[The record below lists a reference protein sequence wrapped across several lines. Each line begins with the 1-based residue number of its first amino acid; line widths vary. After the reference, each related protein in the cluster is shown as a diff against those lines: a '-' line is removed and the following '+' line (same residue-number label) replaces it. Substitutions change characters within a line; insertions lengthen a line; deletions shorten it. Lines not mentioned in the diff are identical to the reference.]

1 MGNLNLFFDVPTE
14 EEDVDLT
21 DYLIHCYL
29 YYELD
34 TPIIYDYDFDKLCQ
48 DLLEKWDS
56 INHSYKDF
64 VSQDDLKA
72 GTGYS
77 IQRYPRAIVE
87 EAKRRKRIFLQELQ
101 QAVDVAVDVAKE
113 TEEEK
118 PFEFSNT
125 PMETYLLCGMYRDYG
140 LHRGFDSIEKKRETV
155 KEELKRRWDGNIH
168 HEEFTQYCKDHGV
181 TIDNFNF

>member
-48 DLLEKWDS
+48 DILNKWDS

-87 EAKRRKRIFLQELQ
+87 EAKRRKNIFLQELQ
-101 QAVDVAVDVAKE
+101 HEVDVAKE
-113 TEEEK
+113 AAEEVEK
-118 PFEFSNT
+118 PFEFTHT
-125 PMETYLLCGMYRDYG
+125 PMETYLLCGAYRDYG
-140 LHRGFDSIEKKRETV
+140 FHKRFDVIKKRREIV
-155 KEELKRRWDGNIH
+155 RMELKRRWDGNVH

-181 TIDNFNF
+181 TIDSFNF

>member
-1 MGNLNLFFDVPTE
+1 MGNLNLFFNVPAE

-48 DLLEKWDS
+48 DLLEKWDN

-87 EAKRRKRIFLQELQ
+87 EAKRRKNIFLQELQ
-101 QAVDVAVDVAKE
+101 HEVEVAKAE
-113 TEEEK
+113 EEEK
-118 PFEFSNT
+118 PFEFNNT

-140 LHRGFDSIEKKRETV
+140 YHKRFDRIKKKREIV
-155 KEELKRRWDGNIH
+155 RRELKRRWDGNIH
-168 HEEFTQYCKDHGV
+168 HEEFTQYFKDHGV